1 MTRYMVT
8 VTIENLATGQV
19 NGAVDVPEH
28 LAEHWSLD
36 QMAEWAIGNDD
47 EVAGMAFHYDET
59 MEPVPFGENGSS
71 LAYFYRVGARH
82 LLCASVVTLE
92 RRFTVVYP
100 DDTEAVYSDETMAV
114 LAADIGDGILGIRE
128 VVA

>member
-8 VTIENLATGQV
+8 TVIEDLHTGQV

-28 LAEHWSLD
+28 LSDHWSLD
-36 QMAEWAIGNDD
+36 QMAEWAVANDD
-47 EVAGMAFHYDET
+47 AVAGMAFHYDEN
-59 MEPVPFGENGSS
+59 MEPTAFGENGSS
-71 LAYFYRVGARH
+71 LAYYYRVGARH
-82 LLCASVVTLE
+82 LLTASVIVLE

-100 DDTEAVYSDETMAV
+100 DDTEAVYGDETMAA
-114 LAADIGDGILGIRE
+114 LAADIGDGLLGIRE

>member
-8 VTIENLATGQV
+8 ISIENLATGQV

-28 LAEHWSLD
+28 LSEHWSLD

-47 EVAGMAFHYDET
+47 TVAGMAFHYADD
-59 MEPVPFGENGSS
+59 MEPVPFGENGAS
-71 LAYFYRVGARH
+71 LAYYYRVGARH
-82 LLCASVVTLE
+82 LLTASVMVLE

-100 DDTEAVYSDETMAV
+100 DDTEGVYGDETMAA

-128 VVA
+128 VIA